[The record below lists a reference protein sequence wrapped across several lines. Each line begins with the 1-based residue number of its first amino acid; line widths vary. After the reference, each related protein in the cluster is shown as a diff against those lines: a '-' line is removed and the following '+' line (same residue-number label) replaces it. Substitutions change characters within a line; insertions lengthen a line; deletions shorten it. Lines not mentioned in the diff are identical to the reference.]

1 MRVAEVNI
9 GQAGIDLIK
18 SFEKCRLRAYKP
30 TPEDV
35 WTCGWGHTGA
45 DVEETTLWTQE
56 HADAAFLADLSWV
69 EKCVNKA
76 VTAQVNQSEFDAL
89 CSLCF
94 NIGCP
99 RFSGSTLVKLL
110 NQADYDGASA
120 QFARWNR
127 QGNKELAGLTRRRT
141 AETAL
146 FNTA

>member
-1 MRVAEVNI
+1 MNI

-18 SFEKCRLRAYKP
+18 SFETCRLKAYLP

-35 WTCGWGHTGA
+35 WTCGWGHTGP

-56 HADAAFLADLSWV
+56 HADAAFLADIAWV
-69 EKCVNKA
+69 ERCVNKA

-99 RFSGSTLVKLL
+99 KFSGSTLVKLL
-110 NQADYDGASA
+110 NQTDYDGASA